1 MRDEFF
7 GESMKRL
14 IIGISGATGVIYG
27 IRMLQVLKETE
38 IETHLILTKAA
49 KKTIHLETEFEVE
62 YVESLADNVYDVENI
77 GGAVASGS
85 FVTEGMIV
93 IPCSIKSL
101 SAIANSFNDNLLVR
115 AADVTLK
122 EGRRLVLMVRE
133 TPLHKGHLQLM
144 LRAADMGAV
153 IFPPVPAFYHAPKTI
168 EGIIDHTIGKIL
180 DIFKIEHRLCKRWD
194 MEDGNKAMELLT
206 MEGVKKEKKARGKD

>member
-1 MRDEFF
+1 
-7 GESMKRL
+7 MKRL
-14 IIGISGATGVIYG
+14 IVGISGATGAVYG
-27 IRMLQVLKETE
+27 IRMLRVLKETD

-49 KKTIHLETEFEVE
+49 KKTILLETEFEIE
-62 YVESLADNVYDVENI
+62 YVESLADKVYDVENI

-101 SAIANSFNDNLLVR
+101 SAIANSFNDNLLIR

-122 EGRRLVLMVRE
+122 EGRRLVLVVRE

-144 LRAADMGAV
+144 LRAAEMGAV
-153 IFPPVPAFYHAPKTI
+153 ILPPVPAFYHVPKTI
-168 EGIIDHTIGKIL
+168 EGIVDQTVGKIL
-180 DIFKIEHRLCKRWD
+180 EVFNIEHNLYKKWD
-194 MEDGNKAMELLT
+194 VEDGSKAMELLS
-206 MEGVKKEKKARGKD
+206 KERLGKGILSEE